1 MQRMDIKGQG
11 NEWNE
16 MHDMKDT
23 MDKQTRSETKNKTKS
38 LLISIVS
45 FSHK

>member
-1 MQRMDIKGQG
+1 MKGQG
-11 NEWNE
+11 NEWDE
-16 MHDMKDT
+16 MHDVKDT
-23 MDKQTRSETKNKTKS
+23 TDKQTKSETKNTTKS

>member
-1 MQRMDIKGQG
+1 MKGQG
-11 NEWNE
+11 NEWDE
-16 MHDMKDT
+16 MHDVKDT
-23 MDKQTRSETKNKTKS
+23 MDKQTKLESKNKTKS